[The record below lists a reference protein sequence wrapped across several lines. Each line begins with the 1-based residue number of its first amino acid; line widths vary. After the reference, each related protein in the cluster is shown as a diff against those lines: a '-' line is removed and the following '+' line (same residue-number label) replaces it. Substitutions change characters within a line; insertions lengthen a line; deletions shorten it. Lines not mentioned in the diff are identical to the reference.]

1 MASAPG
7 PWSAKARREK
17 NTDEAHVWGH
27 DDPPLAEPDALER
40 KMATFLSSFPASHW
54 RPRVGAVIKMSYP
67 RFPQLDKQAGIMVTE
82 PGGVKFNIILNMDD
96 PVANIEVMHARLRN
110 HFMLGPRP
118 WTIGSSGNEITHN
131 SGKGT
136 GDHAS
141 QWDIIFRTAKLRTFK
156 MGLTK
161 HGDLTLSKAETGIRH
176 AWIAM
181 HGWGNPTEEEK
192 QEMANFLCHLIGFQ
206 PPYPKSFGGALPTP
220 AIGGGIQAAIVASVS
235 GPLPLSQPSC
245 SSAGGQNWLSRLVG
259 AARSGFGWPLAE
271 TTRVAYY
278 EDAGKV
284 HVKHETGEREVH
296 FVEDFI
302 EKLSDHSDVEATRSA
317 QLVAPPARQP
327 PAPQPPPAPTSQPQ
341 SSWFPAVA
349 TSPSAAGINVR
360 SSMGDGP
367 ERKSICYFNKK
378 TPDILFQRDLL

>member
-110 HFMLGPRP
+110 HFMLA
-118 WTIGSSGNEITHN
+118 IGSSGNEITHN
-131 SGKGT
+131 SGEGT
-136 GDHAS
+136 GDHGF
-141 QWDIIFRTAKLRTFK
+141 QWIFRTAKLRTFK
-156 MGLTK
+156 MGLAK
-161 HGDLTLSKAETGIRH
+161 HGDLTHSKAETGIRH

-181 HGWGNPTEEEK
+181 HGWSNPTEEEK

-206 PPYPKSFGGALPTP
+206 PPYPNSFGGALPTP
-220 AIGGGIQAAIVASVS
+220 AIGGFRLEASQRPGKFQKRSHHARRRAKIWLPIYVMRVGPPSPRQPAPPEQAA
-235 GPLPLSQPSC
+235 L
-245 SSAGGQNWLSRLVG
+245 
-259 AARSGFGWPLAE
+259 
-271 TTRVAYY
+271 
-278 EDAGKV
+278 
-284 HVKHETGEREVH
+284 
-296 FVEDFI
+296 
-302 EKLSDHSDVEATRSA
+302 
-317 QLVAPPARQP
+317 
-327 PAPQPPPAPTSQPQ
+327 PPPAPPLPEVKLLEVKSEDDSDEQPYRKV
-341 SSWFPAVA
+341 PALPFKRTMPYLKIVRRCA
-349 TSPSAAGINVR
+349 SAPPVV
-360 SSMGDGP
+360 
-367 ERKSICYFNKK
+367 
-378 TPDILFQRDLL
+378 